1 MRDSRRAGTVREQAE
16 RLHRLSVEATDNGR
30 PALAARRLRRA
41 LALVGWATP
50 ANGPRA
56 GGSTAGG
63 STAGG
68 STVAGSTAG
77 RASGGSAL
85 VADDDDLLARLLTSL
100 AHAEAELGR
109 SELGM
114 ELLDEAQRR
123 APAGELAIV
132 HAQRGL
138 MHLRMGSSTQALR
151 ELDIAAPLL
160 QLDGDRVE
168 LARVL
173 LNRSVIHIATGHIRQ
188 ARDDAR
194 RSAQLA
200 HTHDHPVLAAK
211 ALHND
216 GYCDLLLGDVPAA
229 LSVFARVE
237 RLYQDV
243 NPGFLPVLALDRAR
257 ALLAVGL
264 TDEAG
269 HTLDQAIDG
278 FRRQR
283 LMQDYAEAEL
293 ARAQCALDAGR
304 HAEARDWARRAEA
317 HFRRRG
323 SATWARRAE
332 LMRLRSDLA
341 RGTAPRSV
349 ARRAWDLAAR
359 FAELGMPDD
368 GEMARLVSV
377 RALIAAGHLTAAAST
392 ATAST
397 ATAQPPSP
405 PPDVSPPDVLPLDG
419 LPLGA
424 PSPPS
429 RPGRRSKG
437 EPLDVRL
444 MRRLAEAELA
454 GAQGRRGQALRKVRE
469 GLALIDSHRG
479 RLGSLDMLTGVAA
492 LGADLAGH
500 GLRAALAGGSPRQ
513 VFAWSERCRAQAFR
527 FRPTRA
533 PEDEQTAE
541 ALAELRQLAQQM
553 HADEAAGRRRPALRR
568 RCLELEQ
575 VIRERGWQ
583 LPGVGERLAPAPV
596 AAVQEALAEDGLAM
610 VSLLN
615 VGGGLLALVLVDGRC
630 HLHRLSAYEP
640 VAEAARRLAGD
651 LNAQAGRNLR
661 PALKAVIEASVQRQL
676 GVLTGALGAPL
687 RQALSGARG
696 IVLIPTMG
704 LSAVPWGLLPTL
716 RGRPLAV
723 APSAL
728 VWLAARRAAE
738 PFVRDGSSSVL
749 VAGPD
754 LEHAD
759 REIERLGAVHPK
771 ARTLR
776 GELATVSATLA
787 ALDGA
792 SFAHFATHGH
802 HEREN
807 VLFSRL
813 DLADGPLMAHDLQR
827 LDRTPGHVVLSACDV
842 GQAVV
847 RAGDELLGFT
857 AALLYLG
864 TSTVISSLTRV
875 PDAVAEQVMM
885 AYHRGVALG
894 ASPADALA
902 AAAEGEP
909 ACTFVCFG
917 AG

>member
-1 MRDSRRAGTVREQAE
+1 
-16 RLHRLSVEATDNGR
+16 
-30 PALAARRLRRA
+30 
-41 LALVGWATP
+41 
-50 ANGPRA
+50 
-56 GGSTAGG
+56 
-63 STAGG
+63 
-68 STVAGSTAG
+68 
-77 RASGGSAL
+77 
-85 VADDDDLLARLLTSL
+85 
-100 AHAEAELGR
+100 
-109 SELGM
+109 
-114 ELLDEAQRR
+114 
-123 APAGELAIV
+123 
-132 HAQRGL
+132 
-138 MHLRMGSSTQALR
+138 
-151 ELDIAAPLL
+151 
-160 QLDGDRVE
+160 
-168 LARVL
+168 
-173 LNRSVIHIATGHIRQ
+173 
-188 ARDDAR
+188 
-194 RSAQLA
+194 
-200 HTHDHPVLAAK
+200 
-211 ALHND
+211 
-216 GYCDLLLGDVPAA
+216 
-229 LSVFARVE
+229 
-237 RLYQDV
+237 
-243 NPGFLPVLALDRAR
+243 
-257 ALLAVGL
+257 
-264 TDEAG
+264 
-269 HTLDQAIDG
+269 
-278 FRRQR
+278 
-283 LMQDYAEAEL
+283 
-293 ARAQCALDAGR
+293 
-304 HAEARDWARRAEA
+304 
-317 HFRRRG
+317 
-323 SATWARRAE
+323 
-332 LMRLRSDLA
+332 
-341 RGTAPRSV
+341 
-349 ARRAWDLAAR
+349 
-359 FAELGMPDD
+359 
-368 GEMARLVSV
+368 
-377 RALIAAGHLTAAAST
+377 
-392 ATAST
+392 
-397 ATAQPPSP
+397 
-405 PPDVSPPDVLPLDG
+405 
-419 LPLGA
+419 
-424 PSPPS
+424 
-429 RPGRRSKG
+429 
-437 EPLDVRL
+437 
-444 MRRLAEAELA
+444 
-454 GAQGRRGQALRKVRE
+454 
-469 GLALIDSHRG
+469 
-479 RLGSLDMLTGVAA
+479 MLTGVAA

-704 LSAVPWGLLPTL
+704 LSAVPWGLLPVL

-776 GELATVSATLA
+776 GERATVSATLA

-875 PDAVAEQVMM
+875 PDAVAEHVMM

>member
-1 MRDSRRAGTVREQAE
+1 ME

-30 PALAARRLRRA
+30 PALAARRLRHA
-41 LALVGWATP
+41 LRLLGRPHTVS
-50 ANGPRA
+50 RD
-56 GGSTAGG
+56 GGRDVSRDGG
-63 STAGG
+63 H
-68 STVAGSTAG
+68 AGSYEANYDG
-77 RASGGSAL
+77 AH
-85 VADDDDLLARLLTSL
+85 DDLLARLLISL
-100 AHAEAELGR
+100 AHAEAEQGDTG
-109 SELGM
+109 LGM

-123 APAGELAIV
+123 APQAELAIV

-138 MHLRMGSSTQALR
+138 LHLRLGSSAQALH
-151 ELDIAAPLL
+151 ELDIAAPMLVN
-160 QLDGDRVE
+160 GDRVE

-173 LNRSVIHIATGHIRQ
+173 LNRSVIHLMTGRVRL

-194 RSAQLA
+194 RSAQIA
-200 HTHDHPVLAAK
+200 QTHGHEVLAAK

-237 RLYQDV
+237 SLYQDV

-264 TDEAG
+264 ADEAG
-269 HTLDQAIDG
+269 RTLDRAIDG

-304 HAEARDWARRAEA
+304 HDEARERARRAETT
-317 HFRRRG
+317 FRRRG
-323 SATWARRAE
+323 STAWALRAV
-332 LMRLRSDLA
+332 LMRLRCELAQASAPGLTSGRSSDLA
-341 RGTAPRSV
+341 LDRTPGGTLGVAPDMASTAARAVMSGGARGVAPGVV
-349 ARRAWDLAAR
+349 ARRAADLAGR
-359 FAELGMPDD
+359 FAELGMRDD
-368 GEMARLVSV
+368 GDMARLVSI
-377 RALIAAGHLTAAAST
+377 RALTAAGRLKE
-392 ATAST
+392 ATA
-397 ATAQPPSP
+397 AGGGPE
-405 PPDVSPPDVLPLDG
+405 
-419 LPLGA
+419 GA
-424 PSPPS
+424 PATS
-429 RPGRRSKG
+429 RGT
-437 EPLDVRL
+437 PLDVRL

-454 GAQGRRGQALRKVRE
+454 GAHGERGLALRKVRA
-469 GLALIDSHRG
+469 GLALIHSHRG
-479 RLGSLDMLTGVAA
+479 RLGSLDLLTGVAA
-492 LGADLAGH
+492 LGADLAAH
-500 GLRAALAGGSPRQ
+500 GLGTALAGGSPRH

-527 FRPTRA
+527 FRPPQAT
-533 PEDEQTAE
+533 EDPRTAE
-541 ALAELRQLAQQM
+541 ALAELRQLAQRM
-553 HADEAAGRRRPALRR
+553 HADEAAGRRSGTDEAARRRRAALRR

-583 LPGVGERLAPAPV
+583 LPGAGPRLAPVPA
-596 AAVQEALAEDGLAM
+596 AAVEEALAEDDYAM

-615 VGGGLLALVLVDGRC
+615 VGGGLLALVLAGGRC

-661 PALKAVIEASVQRQL
+661 PAMRAVIEASVQRQL
-676 GVLTGALGAPL
+676 GVITGALLAPL
-687 RQALSGARG
+687 SQALSAARG

-704 LSAVPWGLLPTL
+704 LSAVPWGLLPEL
-716 RGRPLAV
+716 RGRPLVV

-728 VWLAARRAAE
+728 VWLAARRAGE
-738 PFVRDGSSSVL
+738 PYPSHDRPPVL

-754 LEHAD
+754 LEHAE
-759 REIERLGAVHPK
+759 REVEQLGAVHPK
-771 ARTLR
+771 ARQLTA
-776 GELATVSATLA
+776 ELATVTATLE

-792 SFAHFATHGH
+792 PLAHFAAHGH

-813 DLADGPLMAHDLQR
+813 DLADGPLMAYDLQR
-827 LDRTPGHVVLSACDV
+827 LGKAPEHVVLSACDV

-875 PDAVAEQVMM
+875 PDQVAEQVML
-885 AYHRGVALG
+885 AYHRSVADG

-902 AAAEGEP
+902 AASAGEP
-909 ACTFVCFG
+909 ASTFVCFG